1 MREYLYSFEKLELE
15 KVVRQIQS
23 LTYSDLGK
31 ESLRSLRPLSDPEQ
45 IRKQLALVTEMKQ
58 LLEGDEPLPIHD
70 IVDIREA
77 LQRASIEDYVL
88 PSEDLRAVART
99 LQTAFLTSQFFGRR
113 KGRYPLLDEAMAG
126 FRVDKLLE
134 HHISQAIDEDGH
146 VKDSASRELQ
156 NIRRQILEY
165 HDTLRR
171 SLERMLKTFAEKGWA
186 QEEIVTTREGRMVV
200 PIKVEH
206 KNQIPGFIHSS
217 SASGA
222 TVFVEPT
229 ETLELNNEIRTLQFR
244 EQREIEK
251 ILRGL
256 TAEVRAAREQILLD
270 VRILGELDVL
280 SAKAKYSIIVIG
292 SAPQVGVSRTLKL
305 VQAYHPLLLQKHRR
319 NEIAPLTMELTE
331 EYRTL
336 IITGPNAGGKSVAM
350 KTVGL
355 LAILAHA
362 GCHIPAGPETLIPF
376 FDEIFVDMGDE
387 QSIEQDLSSFS
398 SHLSNLKLIC
408 DHVTA
413 SSLVLIDEIASG
425 TDPQEG
431 AALAS
436 AILEHLTGL
445 GCLTVVTTH
454 HGMLKTF
461 AFENPAVQNGGM
473 EFNQESLTPTY
484 RFRAGVPG
492 SSYALEM
499 ADRMHLPPKI
509 LERSRAI
516 KGKESSKLEDLILE
530 LEQQS
535 QELRTTI
542 DRARAERAEFEALK
556 VDYQEKRKRLQQEL
570 KEAKA
575 QATAEARGI
584 IERANTLVERT
595 VMEIRE
601 TAASKESVRTAKKDL
616 RDLQSEY
623 AASEA
628 ELGAQEGIP
637 ASRPIEVGDA
647 VRIRS
652 TSARGEVASRV
663 DAQTM
668 LVLIGSLKVKVPVQ
682 DLELSLEKERKFV
695 YHEPVLTS
703 TEVQR
708 EIDLRGLYGD
718 EAIEQIDRFLD
729 SAILSGLSRVD
740 IIHGKGSGALRK
752 RVAEYLKKNPHIKSF
767 RLGEWNEGGGGVTVV
782 EL

>member
-1 MREYLYSFEKLELE
+1 MREHLHSFEKLELD

-23 LTYSDLGK
+23 LTHSDLGK
-31 ESLRSLRPLSDPEQ
+31 ES
-45 IRKQLALVTEMKQ
+45 IRGLVPMADLTLIRAQLDLVSEMKT

-70 IVDIREA
+70 IVDIRES

-88 PSEDLRAVART
+88 PPEALRGIART
-99 LQTAFLTSQFFGRR
+99 LATCVLTSQYFVRR
-113 KGRYPLLDEAMAG
+113 KGRYPLLEGAMAG
-126 FRVDKLLE
+126 FQADKLLE
-134 HHISQAIDEDGH
+134 HHISSAIDEDGN
-146 VKDSASRELQ
+146 VKDTASRELQ
-156 NIRRQILEY
+156 LIRRQILDQ
-165 HDTLRR
+165 HDALRR
-171 SLERMLKTFAEKGWA
+171 NLERLLRVFSEKGWA
-186 QEEIVTTREGRMVV
+186 QEEIVTTRDGRMVV

-256 TAEVRAAREQILLD
+256 TAEVRAAREQILVNLR
-270 VRILGELDVL
+270 VLTELDVL
-280 SAKAKYSIIVIG
+280 SAKGKYSIVVLG
-292 SAPQVGVSRTLKL
+292 NAPTLGEGRGL
-305 VQAYHPLLLQKHRR
+305 RLLQAYHPLLLQKHRR
-319 NEIAPLTMELTE
+319 QEIMPLTMELAE
-331 EYRTL
+331 DYRTL
-336 IITGPNAGGKSVAM
+336 IITGPNAGGKSIAM

-355 LAILAHA
+355 LSILAQS
-362 GCHIPAGPETLIPF
+362 GCHIPAAAESHLPLVTDL
-376 FDEIFVDMGDE
+376 FVDMGDE
-387 QSIEQDLSSFS
+387 QSIEHDLSSFS
-398 SHLSNLKLIC
+398 SHLTNLKHVC
-408 DHVTA
+408 DEVNPT
-413 SSLVLIDEIASG
+413 SLVLIDEIASG

-436 AILEHLTGL
+436 AILEHLTAV

-461 AFENPAVQNGGM
+461 AFENPAIQNGGM
-473 EFNQESLTPTY
+473 EFDQENLTPTY
-484 RFRAGVPG
+484 RFRPGVPG

-499 ADRMHLPPKI
+499 AARLNLPKEI
-509 LERSRAI
+509 LERSREL

-535 QELRTTI
+535 QELRAATEKNRTEG
-542 DRARAERAEFEALK
+542 AELEALK
-556 VDYQEKRKRLQQEL
+556 LDYQLKRKRIQQEA
-570 KEAKA
+570 KEAKV
-575 QATAEARGI
+575 QATLEAKDI
-584 IERANTLVERT
+584 LERANTLVERT
-595 VMEIRE
+595 VMEIKQS
-601 TAASKESVRTAKKDL
+601 AASKDVVRHAKKEMVQLHGQLAQDEKAL
-616 RDLQSEY
+616 L
-623 AASEA
+623 A
-628 ELGAQEGIP
+628 EEERGP
-637 ASRPIEVGDA
+637 SRILEVGDP

-652 TSARGEVASRV
+652 TSTRGEIAAQV
-663 DAQTM
+663 DASTM
-668 LVLIGSLKVKVPVQ
+668 LVLVGSMKVKVPVQ
-682 DLELSLEKERKFV
+682 DLEFSSEKERKTV
-695 YHEPVLTS
+695 YQEPLRTS

-718 EAIEQIDRFLD
+718 EAITQIEKFLD
-729 SAILSGLSRVD
+729 GAILAGLSRVD